1 MSLGAPGARAQI
13 SDDVVKIG
21 VLNDQSGLYAD
32 LGGPGSVVAAR
43 MAVEDAGGTVL
54 GKPVEIVYAD
64 HQNKSDVGAAI
75 AREWF
80 EVGKVDMA
88 IGFDHSAV
96 ALAVEQLAA
105 EKNRIAIA
113 GAVGSTAFTGK
124 SCTPTEASWVY
135 DSYALTT
142 SLAKAIV
149 AEGRDTWFFITVDY
163 AFGHS
168 LEADATAAVKA
179 AGGKVLG
186 SVRHPLNTADFSSYL
201 LQAQA
206 SGAKVVAFANGGGD
220 MVNATKQA
228 NEFGLTKRA
237 RPSSRCWFSFPTCT
251 AWGSQA
257 AQGLKFVTAFYWDRD
272 EETRACRSASSSG
285 EGRMPTMPQAA
296 VYSAIRHYLGAI
308 AAAGTDEAK
317 AVMAKMR
324 ERPVNDFYVRN
335 GHLREDGRLVHD
347 MYLAQVKKPS
357 ESKGRGIITRSS
369 PPSPAIRRFARWR
382 RAAARWAGALTGAR
396 PKNSKRSDRR
406 PLWCAS
412 GLKPD
417 IARLE
422 KCQNCTSPLRGSGC
436 LVCQVSL
443 ARNRSSKRSGVETTM
458 KNTPLALF
466 TLTTMVSLN
475 AAAFAETAKIDPGQK
490 EFEVRCGLCHGMDAR
505 GDGVFNQVLRSRRQ
519 T

>member
-1 MSLGAPGARAQI
+1 MRFALVLVSALSAIGLGVADARAQI
-13 SDDVVKIG
+13 SDGVVKIG

-43 MAVEDAGGTVL
+43 MAVEDFGGTVL
-54 GKPVEIVYAD
+54 GKPVEIVFAD
-64 HQNKSDVGAAI
+64 HQNKSDVGAAV

-80 EVGKVDMA
+80 EVGHVDMA

-96 ALAVEQLAA
+96 ALAVEQLAY

-124 SCTPTEASWVY
+124 SCTPTEASWIY

-149 AEGRDTWFFITVDY
+149 AEGRDSWFFITVDY

-168 LEADATAAVKA
+168 LETDATAAVKA

-228 NEFGLTKRA
+228 NEFGLTKNQNIV
-237 RPSSRCWFSFPTCT
+237 SLLVFLSDVHSM
-251 AWGSQA
+251 GLQA
-257 AQGLKFVTAFYWDRD
+257 AQGLKFVTAFYWDRN
-272 EETRACRSASSSG
+272 EETRVWSKRFFDRH
-285 EGRMPTMPQAA
+285 GRMPTMPQAA
-296 VYSAIRHYLGAI
+296 VYSAIRHYLTAI

-324 ERPVNDFYVRN
+324 ETPVNDFYVKN
-335 GHLREDGRLVHD
+335 GRLRADGRLVHD
-347 MYLAQVKKPS
+347 MYFAQVKAPS
-357 ESKGRGIITRSS
+357 ESKGDWDYYKILA
-369 PPSPAIRRFARWR
+369 AIPGDQAF
-382 RAAARWAGALTGAR
+382 
-396 PKNSKRSDRR
+396 R
-406 PLWCAS
+406 PLAEGGC
-412 GLKPD
+412 
-417 IARLE
+417 
-422 KCQNCTSPLRGSGC
+422 PL
-436 LVCQVSL
+436 V
-443 ARNRSSKRSGVETTM
+443 A
-458 KNTPLALF
+458 
-466 TLTTMVSLN
+466 
-475 AAAFAETAKIDPGQK
+475 
-490 EFEVRCGLCHGMDAR
+490 H
-505 GDGVFNQVLRSRRQ
+505 
-519 T
+519 

>member
-1 MSLGAPGARAQI
+1 MQFRLVLVSALLASCLSAHDARAQI
-13 SDDVVKIG
+13 SDDVVRIG

-43 MAVEDAGGTVL
+43 MAVEDFGGTVL

-80 EVGKVDMA
+80 EVGKVDMV

-105 EKNRIAIA
+105 EKGRIAIA

-124 SCTPTEASWVY
+124 SCTPTEASWIY

-168 LEADATAAVKA
+168 LEADASAAVKA
-179 AGGKVLG
+179 AGGKILG

-228 NEFGLTKRA
+228 NEFGLTKNQTIV
-237 RPSSRCWFSFPTCT
+237 SLLVFISDVHSMQL
-251 AWGSQA
+251 QA

-272 EETRACRSASSSG
+272 EETRIWSKRFF
-285 EGRMPTMPQAA
+285 ERQGRMPTMPQAA

-308 AAAGTDEAK
+308 EAAGTDEAK

-324 ERPVNDFYVRN
+324 ERPVNDFYVKN
-335 GHLREDGRLVHD
+335 GRLREDGRLVHD
-347 MYLAQVKKPS
+347 MYFAQVKTPA
-357 ESKGRGIITRSS
+357 ESKGPWDYYKLLATIPGGQ
-369 PPSPAIRRFARWR
+369 AF
-382 RAAARWAGALTGAR
+382 
-396 PKNSKRSDRR
+396 R
-406 PLWCAS
+406 PLAEGGC
-412 GLKPD
+412 
-417 IARLE
+417 
-422 KCQNCTSPLRGSGC
+422 PL
-436 LVCQVSL
+436 V
-443 ARNRSSKRSGVETTM
+443 A
-458 KNTPLALF
+458 
-466 TLTTMVSLN
+466 
-475 AAAFAETAKIDPGQK
+475 
-490 EFEVRCGLCHGMDAR
+490 H
-505 GDGVFNQVLRSRRQ
+505 
-519 T
+519 

>member
-1 MSLGAPGARAQI
+1 VLVSALLASCLSAHDARAQI
-13 SDDVVKIG
+13 SDDVVRIG

-43 MAVEDAGGTVL
+43 MAVEDFGGAVL

-80 EVGKVDMA
+80 EVGKVDMV

-105 EKNRIAIA
+105 EKGRIAIA

-124 SCTPTEASWVY
+124 SCTPTEASWIY

-168 LEADATAAVKA
+168 LEADASAAVRA
-179 AGGKVLG
+179 AGGKILG

-228 NEFGLTKRA
+228 NEFGLTKNQTIV
-237 RPSSRCWFSFPTCT
+237 SLLVFISDVHSMQL
-251 AWGSQA
+251 QA

-272 EETRACRSASSSG
+272 EETRIWSKRFF
-285 EGRMPTMPQAA
+285 ERQGRMPTMPQAA

-308 AAAGTDEAK
+308 EAAGTDEAK

-324 ERPVNDFYVRN
+324 ERPVNDFYVKN
-335 GHLREDGRLVHD
+335 GRLRQDGRLVHD
-347 MYLAQVKKPS
+347 MYFAQVKTPA
-357 ESKGRGIITRSS
+357 ESKGPWDYYKLLATIPGGQ
-369 PPSPAIRRFARWR
+369 AF
-382 RAAARWAGALTGAR
+382 
-396 PKNSKRSDRR
+396 R
-406 PLWCAS
+406 PLAEGGC
-412 GLKPD
+412 
-417 IARLE
+417 
-422 KCQNCTSPLRGSGC
+422 PL
-436 LVCQVSL
+436 V
-443 ARNRSSKRSGVETTM
+443 A
-458 KNTPLALF
+458 
-466 TLTTMVSLN
+466 
-475 AAAFAETAKIDPGQK
+475 
-490 EFEVRCGLCHGMDAR
+490 H
-505 GDGVFNQVLRSRRQ
+505 
-519 T
+519 